1 MKKIFILFL
10 LIAICSLMLL
20 TGCIETKVNFTF
32 HDDGTYDSKVTFRAN
47 KIMAGDELTFLG
59 WQIEYIFPYL
69 MTKYEHTIQ
78 TTKIDYSD
86 YLEHIFTANGL
97 SIETFNSRPNYQ
109 LIKKSD
115 GTYTFESII
124 PQLIDEVSEESKDNK
139 IIEIEVVMPAPID
152 MANTTNVVDNKATW
166 VLTQVDF
173 THENKLKIIT
183 N

>member
-1 MKKIFILFL
+1 
-10 LIAICSLMLL
+10 
-20 TGCIETKVNFTF
+20 
-32 HDDGTYDSKVTFRAN
+32 
-47 KIMAGDELTFLG
+47 
-59 WQIEYIFPYL
+59 

-109 LIKKSD
+109 FIQKSD
-115 GTYTFESII
+115 RTYTFESII

-152 MANTTNVVDNKATW
+152 MANTT
-166 VLTQVDF
+166 
-173 THENKLKIIT
+173 IC
-183 N
+183 